1 MRGARIASNELTE
14 VLVVEKGYRIG
25 WSGGGKDG
33 ESTGDGVWRRG
44 EGVIA
49 VIYGVSDR
57 WGSANGRVG
66 GVAFGDS
73 RIDFRTPNL
82 IPYKPMHTS

>member
-14 VLVVEKGYRIG
+14 VLGVENQLMKGWNRN
-25 WSGGGKDG
+25 SGD
-33 ESTGDGVWRRG
+33 SVG

-49 VIYGVSDR
+49 MIYGVSER

-66 GVAFGDS
+66 GIAFGDS
-73 RIDFRTPNL
+73 RIDFRTPKL
-82 IPYKPMHTS
+82 ITYK

>member
-14 VLVVEKGYRIG
+14 VLVVTEWVIEYWRRRGDSVGVGVYRR
-25 WSGGGKDG
+25 G
-33 ESTGDGVWRRG
+33 EGVWRRG

-49 VIYGVSDR
+49 MIYGVSDR

-66 GVAFGDS
+66 GIAFGDS
-73 RIDFRTPNL
+73 RIDFRTPKL
-82 IPYKPMHTS
+82 ITYK

>member
-1 MRGARIASNELTE
+1 MGRR
-14 VLVVEKGYRIG
+14 
-25 WSGGGKDG
+25 SGG
-33 ESTGDGVWRRG
+33 VWERSGGRNSVWGGG

-49 VIYGVSDR
+49 MIYGVSER

-73 RIDFRTPNL
+73 RIDFRTPNV
-82 IPYKPMHTS
+82 ITYKTIGTS